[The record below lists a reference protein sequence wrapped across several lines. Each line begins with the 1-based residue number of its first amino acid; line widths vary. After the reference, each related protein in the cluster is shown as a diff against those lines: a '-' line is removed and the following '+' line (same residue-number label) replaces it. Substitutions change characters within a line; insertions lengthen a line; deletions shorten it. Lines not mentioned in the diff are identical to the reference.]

1 MPCTDAP
8 GLDNLALS
16 GYKEGMGMSTKPL
29 AIDAPDTTGDRDPVC
44 GMTVQAESPHQTTFA
59 GTTYRFCSA
68 GCLAKFKAAPQ
79 RSGAVK
85 AVGPA
90 DAPRPAPAAS
100 EYTCPMHPEVRRSGP
115 GACPKCGMALE
126 PVHISSPAGKV
137 EWTCPMHPQIARD
150 APGSC
155 PICGMALEPRTVR
168 LGAEENPELVDMRRR
183 FWVALALTA
192 LLILMMLGE
201 FLPGQP
207 LHRLL
212 PMPAVNWIELILATP
227 VVLGCGWPFLVRFW
241 QSLIHRSPN
250 MFTLIGLGVTVAYT
264 YSLAAVLAPSIFP
277 ASFRDASGSV
287 GTYFEVAA
295 VIVTLVLLGQVLELQ
310 ARSQTSAAI

>member
-1 MPCTDAP
+1 
-8 GLDNLALS
+8 
-16 GYKEGMGMSTKPL
+16 
-29 AIDAPDTTGDRDPVC
+29 
-44 GMTVQAESPHQTTFA
+44 
-59 GTTYRFCSA
+59 
-68 GCLAKFKAAPQ
+68 
-79 RSGAVK
+79 
-85 AVGPA
+85 
-90 DAPRPAPAAS
+90 
-100 EYTCPMHPEVRRSGP
+100 
-115 GACPKCGMALE
+115 
-126 PVHISSPAGKV
+126 
-137 EWTCPMHPQIARD
+137 MHPQIARD

-192 LLILMMLGE
+192 PLILMMLGE

-241 QSLIHRSPN
+241 QSLIHLSPN

-310 ARSQTSAAI
+310 ARSQTSAAIRSLLGMAPTTARRISSSGAEEDVPLEQVQVGDRLRVRPGEKVPVDGVVLEGRSAVDESLVSGEPIPVEKEPGSRLVGATINGTGSLTMKAGNGGSETLL